1 MDVNDFDKS
10 LGATSVNAGGERHP
24 LHAVQ
29 EEKSRLSA
37 RTRGG
42 TSNARQVGMVASRPA
57 VTWIRAA
64 DLLNLGAGRIAGRG
78 IDLQSSAAR
87 QVRRAPATAVRAIR
101 ARASRLAPLSEFGA
115 VRDRAQIGRDSFGRA
130 RP

>member
-1 MDVNDFDKS
+1 MDVDDFDKS
-10 LGATSVNAGGERHP
+10 RGATSVDAGGERHP
-24 LHAVQ
+24 LHAVL

-37 RTRGG
+37 RARGG
-42 TSNARQVGMVASRPA
+42 TSSARQAGTAPSRPA

-78 IDLQSSAAR
+78 IDLQASAVR
-87 QVRRAPATAVRAIR
+87 QARRAPFTAARAVRAR
-101 ARASRLAPLSEFGA
+101 AAQLAPLSEFGA

-130 RP
+130 

>member
-1 MDVNDFDKS
+1 MDVDDFDKS
-10 LGATSVNAGGERHP
+10 RGATSVDSGGERHP
-24 LHAVQ
+24 LHAVL

-42 TSNARQVGMVASRPA
+42 TSNARQAATTASRPA

-78 IDLQSSAAR
+78 IDLQANTVR
-87 QVRRAPATAVRAIR
+87 QIRRAPVTAARAIR
-101 ARASRLAPLSEFGA
+101 ARAARLAPLSEFGA
-115 VRDRAQIGRDSFGRA
+115 VRDRAQIGRDGFGRA
-130 RP
+130 

>member
-1 MDVNDFDKS
+1 MDVDDFDKS
-10 LGATSVNAGGERHP
+10 HGATSVDDGAERHQ
-24 LHAVQ
+24 LNAVL

-42 TSNARQVGMVASRPA
+42 ASITRQAATTTSRPA

-78 IDLQSSAAR
+78 IDLQANAVR
-87 QVRRAPATAVRAIR
+87 QVRRAPVTAARAIR
-101 ARASRLAPLSEFGA
+101 ARAARLAPLSEFGA
-115 VRDRAQIGRDSFGRA
+115 VRDRAQIGRNGLGRA
-130 RP
+130 

>member
-1 MDVNDFDKS
+1 MDVDDFDKS
-10 LGATSVNAGGERHP
+10 RGATSVDAGGERHP
-24 LHAVQ
+24 LHAVL

-42 TSNARQVGMVASRPA
+42 TSTARQAATTASRPA

-78 IDLQSSAAR
+78 IDLQANAVR
-87 QVRRAPATAVRAIR
+87 QVRRAPVTAARAIR
-101 ARASRLAPLSEFGA
+101 ARAARLAPLSEFGS
-115 VRDRAQIGRDSFGRA
+115 VRDRAQIGRDSFGWA
-130 RP
+130 